1 MRNLLILAVAL
12 FMTSLFSSNAFPLE
26 DGDDIIYGVKSTS
39 GTTQDWG
46 TLAPSSGNFTS
57 IGQISPT
64 GLGWPLGDIGSEP
77 DPINGYVFTRQTN
90 SESSSADILAI
101 KKSDASTKWLGL
113 TSNDVVAL
121 IQERIRK

>member
-113 TSNDVVAL
+113 T
-121 IQERIRK
+121 IQRI